1 MRTWKDI
8 AVALSLANLCFFGVW
23 SSLLGD
29 FRDPFAR
36 LRLSPPAEYAGAILN
51 VLSLAAAFYLAIFS
65 LRRRFRRWKLA
76 GVLCAMAALT
86 WAPAAACY
94 TVLTRYR
101 PRPSLA
107 ALPLPG
113 NTVVLIAALAVLL
126 LLLLLPHHHRRI
138 AAMLYGVLLIFS
150 PFVGVTFARA
160 GWRMYAAKQGP
171 PLPPPTAPA
180 VPETARAQPASRV
193 VWIVFDEWDQ
203 RLTFEQRPEALDL
216 PELDRLRSEVLY
228 ASAAYAPAEQTP
240 YSMLSTI
247 AGGVLLRLEAERGPQ
262 LRLVFRDHP
271 EAVLWSEHLNLFRRA
286 RRQGFR
292 TAVVGWYIPYCVLLS
307 DSLDSCWQSDPL
319 SSSGGS
325 SLSRV
330 LAGQWQIVV
339 KKAVFSV
346 SPESL
351 DALHHSQLFDQMLA
365 EAFKALTDA
374 SLDLVLLHL
383 PVPHGP
389 YFYDR
394 QTGTYRFDMDPVLAY
409 FDALALVDRTVGQF
423 RRRLEAAGLWDQTA
437 LLLTSDHWLR
447 TSELI
452 DGIKEHRVPFLL
464 KLAGKSRPAV
474 YEHAFNTVLSH
485 DLMLEI
491 LGGRL
496 RTAAA
501 VMRWLDQHRESVSIE
516 PVYTGLGPQ
525 GS

>member
-1 MRTWKDI
+1 MWKDV

-51 VLSLAAAFYLAIFS
+51 VLSLAAAFYLVIFS
-65 LRRRFRRWKLA
+65 LRRRFRGWRLLA
-76 GVLCAMAALT
+76 VLGGIAALT

-107 ALPLPG
+107 ALPVPG
-113 NTVVLIAALAVLL
+113 NTVVVIAAASVLL
-126 LLLLLPHHHRRI
+126 LLLLLPRHYRRI
-138 AAMLYGVLLIFS
+138 AALLYGVLLVFS

-171 PLPPPTAPA
+171 VLPPPSAEMP
-180 VPETARAQPASRV
+180 RAQPASRV
-193 VWIVFDEWDQ
+193 VWVVFDEWDQ
-203 RLTFEQRPEALDL
+203 RLTFEQRPDDLAL
-216 PELDRLRSEVLY
+216 PELDRLRREALY
-228 ASAAYAPAEQTP
+228 ASAAYAPAEQTQ

-247 AGGVLLRLEAERGPQ
+247 SGGVLLRLEPERGRQ
-262 LRLVFRDHP
+262 LRLLFRDRP
-271 EAVLWSEHLNLFRRA
+271 EAVLWSEHANLFRRA
-286 RRQGFR
+286 RQEGFR
-292 TAVVGWYIPYCVLLS
+292 TAVVGWYIPYCALLS

-319 SSSGGS
+319 GSSGGS

-351 DALHHSQLFDQMLA
+351 DALHHSQLFDQMLR
-365 EAFKALTDA
+365 EASKCLTDA

-383 PVPHGP
+383 PIPHGP

-394 QTGTYRFDMDPVLAY
+394 QTGTYRFDMDPVLGY

-423 RRRLEAAGLWDQTA
+423 RRDLEAAGLWDQTA

-485 DLMLEI
+485 ELMLE
-491 LGGRL
+491 LLRGRL
-496 RTAAA
+496 RTPGG
-501 VMRWLDQHRESVSIE
+501 VTRWLDQHRESVSIE
-516 PVYTGLGPQ
+516 PVYTGAGAP
-525 GS
+525 GT